1 MNKETV
7 IHPSAEI
14 SAGASIGAGTR
25 IWQQCILL
33 DGAVVGKNCKL
44 AHNVFIEGGV
54 RLGSG
59 VTVKDNVAL
68 YEGVQIEDD
77 VFIGPNAVFT
87 NVKNPRALIPC
98 RDKLLPTIIANGAS
112 IGANATIVCGVRV
125 GQYALVGAGSV
136 ITKDVPDFGL
146 VAGNPAR
153 RTGWVS
159 KAGHRLGT
167 DLVCPETREKYTET
181 DGELVLS
188 ATGAGT

>member
-14 SAGASIGAGTR
+14 SASASIGAGTR
-25 IWQQCILL
+25 VWQQCILL
-33 DGAVVGKNCKL
+33 DGAIIGENCKL
-44 AHNVFIEGGV
+44 AHNVFVEGGV
-54 RLGSG
+54 RIGSG

-87 NVKNPRALIPC
+87 NVKTPRAFIS
-98 RDKLLPTIIANGAS
+98 RREEYQPTVISLGAT

-146 VAGNPAR
+146 MAGNPAR
-153 RTGWVS
+153 QVGWVS
-159 KAGHRLGT
+159 KAGHRLGA
-167 DLVCPETREKYTET
+167 DLVCPETQEKYTET

>member
-14 SAGASIGAGTR
+14 SVGASIGAGTR

-33 DGAVVGKNCKL
+33 DGAVVGENCKL
-44 AHNVFIEGGV
+44 AHNVFVEGGV
-54 RLGSG
+54 RIANG

-87 NVKNPRALIPC
+87 NVKTPRAFIL
-98 RDKLLPTIIANGAS
+98 RREKYKTTIIAHGAS

-136 ITKDVPDFGL
+136 VTKDVPDFGL

-159 KAGHRLGT
+159 KAGHRLGA
-167 DLVCPETREKYTET
+167 DLVCPETQEKYTET